1 MNVHGITH
9 TARLKT
15 HKDGSVE
22 VLAASSPVFREPGW
36 EERRRGG
43 RKVAP
48 PSASTAVEAV
58 ELSVWELERA
68 EELDRR
74 RDSDSLAR
82 SKRRA
87 RTNVRDI
94 ALNTPFRYF
103 VTLTLD
109 GARINRY
116 DPAAVIKALST
127 WCDNQV
133 RRKGLA
139 YVLVAELHQDG
150 AIHFHGFFNDALP
163 VVDSGTMVPP
173 GGGKPKRPR
182 SGAQRAAWA
191 AQGGRVV
198 YNLPAWTLG
207 FTTAIE
213 LYGDRYAAVGYVCK
227 YITKAEA
234 KVGGRW
240 YYSGGAL
247 GRPEVEYLDLN
258 VEDLAADERAR
269 AFTADSL
276 PGVQFVTLTVRGGDE
291 NGAVSGEQ
299 AVLYRADHARRELV
313 SGVDIGRGGE
323 GVHRSSG
330 GRGAGG

>member
-1 MNVHGITH
+1 MNLHGITH

-15 HKDGSVE
+15 HMDGSVE
-22 VLAASSPVFREPGW
+22 VLAASAPVFREPGW
-36 EERRRGG
+36 EERSRGG

-48 PSASTAVEAV
+48 ASASTAVEAV
-58 ELSVWELERA
+58 ELSVWDLERA
-68 EELDRR
+68 EERDRMR
-74 RDSDSLAR
+74 ECDSLSR

-109 GARINRY
+109 GTRIDRY
-116 DPAAVIKALST
+116 DPAAVTKALST

-173 GGGKPKRPR
+173 GGGKPRRPR
-182 SGAQRAAWA
+182 SKAQRAAWA

-207 FTTAIE
+207 YTTAME
-213 LYGDRYAAVGYVCK
+213 LYGDRHAAVGYVCK
-227 YITKAEA
+227 YITKAHA

-240 YYSGGAL
+240 YYSGGPL
-247 GRPEVEYLDLN
+247 GRPEVQFLDLN
-258 VEDLAADERAR
+258 VEDLAADPRAR
-269 AFTADSL
+269 SFTADSL
-276 PGVQFVTLTVRGGDE
+276 PGVRFVTLTAKGGDE
-291 NGAVSGEQ
+291 DGAVSG
-299 AVLYRADHARRELV
+299 R
-313 SGVDIGRGGE
+313 
-323 GVHRSSG
+323 
-330 GRGAGG
+330 

>member
-1 MNVHGITH
+1 MNQHGITH

-15 HKDGSVE
+15 HADGSVE
-22 VLAASSPVFREPGW
+22 VLAASRPVFREPGW
-36 EERRRGG
+36 EERGRGG

-48 PSASTAVEAV
+48 DPAATAVEAV
-58 ELSVWELERA
+58 ELSVWDLERMEDQA
-68 EELDRR
+68 RQ

-87 RTNVRDI
+87 RTSVRDY

-109 GARINRY
+109 GARVDRY
-116 DPAAVIKALST
+116 DPAAVTRALNV

-139 YVLVAELHQDG
+139 YVLVAELHKDG

-182 SGAQRAAWA
+182 SAAQRAAWA
-191 AQGGRVV
+191 AQGGRTV
-198 YNLPAWTLG
+198 YNLPSWSLG
-207 FTTAIE
+207 FTTALE
-213 LYGDRYAAVGYVCK
+213 LYGDRHAAVGYVCK
-227 YITKAEA
+227 YITKAQA

-247 GRPEVEYLDLN
+247 GRPEVQNLDLN
-258 VEDLAADERAR
+258 VEDLAADPRAR
-269 AFTADSL
+269 SFTADSL
-276 PGVQFVTLTVRGGDE
+276 PGVQFVTLTVK
-291 NGAVSGEQ
+291 
-299 AVLYRADHARRELV
+299 
-313 SGVDIGRGGE
+313 GGE
-323 GVHRSSG
+323 DG
-330 GRGAGG
+330 